1 MPDGGRAARETGSSV
16 LLALL
21 LYSPNLEQHLAH
33 NRCLMMHTWMDLILN
48 FNFFRLS
55 IPHTEERQHPESLS
69 LSSLAN
75 AN

>member
-1 MPDGGRAARETGSSV
+1 
-16 LLALL
+16 
-21 LYSPNLEQHLAH
+21 
-33 NRCLMMHTWMDLILN
+33 MMHTWMDLILN